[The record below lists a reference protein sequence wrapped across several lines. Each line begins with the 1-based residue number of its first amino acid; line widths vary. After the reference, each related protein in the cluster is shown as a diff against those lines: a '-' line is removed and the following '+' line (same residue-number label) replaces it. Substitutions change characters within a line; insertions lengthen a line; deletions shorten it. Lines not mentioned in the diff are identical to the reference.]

1 VDINFA
7 TNTTMTLL
15 NRLGRATGDSSFEVD
30 SSSTANLSDS
40 YSSTGASKDN
50 YHTLIIRDSLQTG
63 GYMYGAVSLYS
74 QQLDQLSGYLVQL
87 RDKEIAIISEV
98 DGSAAHTQLLAEK
111 QTIEENMS
119 AFIGK
124 NVHGT
129 DLNLI
134 SVQGSGI
141 APNESFMDV
150 INVRENASDPNSDIV
165 GMVSSVE
172 VDLMEI
178 FAHSHNES
186 TCPHCLQASIS
197 TSGERPVEI
206 ATSSTS
212 GATPDKG
219 ATSSSTSLD
228 AQVETI
234 RSGSKWN
241 ISGSDTLSYSFYEG
255 TVPYPNTYNDG
266 NTSSGA
272 NGLEQ
277 GITATGPDN
286 VTALTN
292 VMAAW
297 DKTVDFDFAK
307 VIEDGPTGEVGDI
320 RMAFTTDGS
329 SGGRAAFAYYPS
341 SSHVGG
347 DVWFE
352 THDIESDYDASGNDF
367 NSTGLGDGGY
377 SWYAALHE
385 VGHAL
390 GLSHPFDGGSSS
402 GATLP
407 AAEDNMRTSVMS
419 YTQQDRNLVF
429 QYTSSGSS
437 FNTGSSYRVYATTPM
452 LADVKAMH
460 SMYGAET
467 TSDGDTSYSFTNDGT
482 RNQPL
487 MMQTIIDSGGT
498 DTIDLSN
505 QTKSSTLNLNG
516 GTLSSIGMWSEA
528 DQVTYWAG
536 QTGLTTTQVQ
546 NSFDFYNT
554 QATTNYPGKVTS
566 AIYTGEDNLG
576 IAHDAAI
583 ENAIGG
589 SAADTITG
597 NSLDNMITGGGGDDI
612 IDGGDGDDVAVYS
625 GDRNA
630 YTINTSGGTTTVN
643 SGGSEGTDTLT
654 NIEFLQF
661 SAGAA
666 TARGASARTSLDAV
680 ADLTGAST
688 FDIAVDGGATVSV
701 TFNGLD
707 YTSGGKTMTDLMTDL
722 QTAINTALTG
732 AGESGSVT
740 VTQNS
745 PLTIT
750 SNETGA
756 ASAILLSNLS
766 GPLQAAL
773 GGINNEG
780 RIQVGDTIYYNIGGG
795 YLTATPSGSFTPSN
809 PTPPAPTPPAPT
821 SPTPP
826 TPSTP
831 STPGSPTITEVVEG
845 NAAGL
850 PSHIGSISLE
860 TQEDAANAV
869 IVLDRAIQQ
878 ITQSQAKLGAIQNRL
893 DYNISNLSKSAMLT
907 ETAKGRITDADF
919 AAETAILVKNQILQ
933 QAAMQALNMANQ
945 SRQGVLGLI
954 G

>member
-1 VDINFA
+1 
-7 TNTTMTLL
+7 MTLL
-15 NRLGRATGDSSFEVD
+15 NRMGRSTGDSSFEVD

-63 GYMYGAVSLYS
+63 GYMYGAISLYS
-74 QQLDQLSGYLVQL
+74 QQLDQLSSYLVQL
-87 RDKEIAIISEV
+87 RDKEIAIIGETV
-98 DGSAAHTQLLAEK
+98 GSATHTQLITEK
-111 QTIEENMS
+111 QTIEQSMS
-119 AFIGK
+119 AFIGE
-124 NVHGT
+124 NVHGN
-129 DLNLI
+129 DLNLV
-134 SVQGSGI
+134 SLQGSQ
-141 APNESFMDV
+141 ATANDSFMDV
-150 INVRENASDPNSDIV
+150 ISVRENASDPNSDIV
-165 GMVSSVE
+165 GMVSAIE
-172 VDLMEI
+172 VDLMEV
-178 FAHSHNES
+178 FANSHNES

-197 TSGERPVEI
+197 SGGEQPVEI

-212 GATPDKG
+212 GATRDKG
-219 ATSSSTSLD
+219 ATTSSASAD

-241 ISGSDTLSYSFYEG
+241 LTNSDTLSYSFYEG
-255 TVPYPNTYNDG
+255 TVPYPNTYNGGD
-266 NTSSGA
+266 TSKGA

-277 GITATGPDN
+277 GISATGPDN
-286 VTALTN
+286 ATALSD

-297 DKTVDFDFAK
+297 DKTVGFDFAK
-307 VIEDGPTGEVGDI
+307 IVEDAPTGQVGDI
-320 RMAFTTDGS
+320 RMAFTTDGTA
-329 SGGRAAFAYYPS
+329 GGRAAFAYYPS
-341 SSHVGG
+341 MSHVGG

-352 THDIESDYDASGNDF
+352 THDIESNFDGSGNDF
-367 NSTGLGDGGY
+367 NSSGLGDGGY

-390 GLSHPFDGGSSS
+390 GLSHPFDGGSAT
-402 GATLP
+402 GAILSN
-407 AAEDNMRTSVMS
+407 AEDNMRTSVMS

-429 QYTSSGSS
+429 QYTPSGGG
-437 FNTGSSYRVYATTPM
+437 FTTGTSYRVYATTPM

-460 SMYGAET
+460 EMYGAET

-482 RNQPL
+482 RGQPL
-487 MMQTIIDSGGT
+487 MMKTIVDTGGV

-505 QTKSSTLNLNG
+505 QTKSNTLNLNG
-516 GTLSSIGMWSEA
+516 GSLSSIGMWSEA

-546 NSFDFYNT
+546 NSFNFYNT

-576 IAHDAAI
+576 IAHDANI

-589 SAADTITG
+589 SSADTITG

-612 IDGGDGDDVAVYS
+612 INGGDGDDVAVFS
-625 GDRNA
+625 GDRND
-630 YTINTSGGTTTVN
+630 YTINTNSGTTTVA
-643 SGGSEGTDTLT
+643 SGGAEGTDTLT
-654 NIEFLQF
+654 NVEFLKF
-661 SAGAA
+661 NASNSSVK
-666 TARGASARTSLDAV
+666 GASIRTSLDAV
-680 ADLTGAST
+680 ADLTGVST
-688 FDIAVDGGATVSV
+688 FDIAVDGGTTVSV
-701 TFNGLD
+701 SFNGQD
-707 YTSGGKTMTDLMTDL
+707 YTSGGKTMTNLMTDL
-722 QTAINTALTG
+722 QTAINNALTA
-732 AGESGSVT
+732 AGESGRVT
-740 VTQNS
+740 VSQNS

-756 ASAILLSNLS
+756 TSAVQLSSLS

-773 GGINNEG
+773 GSIASEG
-780 RIQVGDTIYYNIGGG
+780 RIQIGDTIYYAVGGG
-795 YLTATPSGSFTPSN
+795 YITSTPTGSFTPSN
-809 PTPPAPTPPAPT
+809 PTPPSPTPP
-821 SPTPP
+821 SPPSP

-831 STPGSPTITEVVEG
+831 STPSSPGSPTVTEVVEG

-850 PSHIGSISLE
+850 PSHIGAISLA

-878 ITQSQAKLGAIQNRL
+878 ISESQAKLGAIQNRL
-893 DYNISNLSKSAMLT
+893 DYNISNLSKSAMLA
-907 ETAKGRITDADF
+907 ETAKGRITDADY
-919 AAETAILVKNQILQ
+919 AAETAILVKNQILS